1 MLPLYLPP
9 LIFGTGA
16 VEAGLAAEGARA
28 HLLLLGAVTLAAL
41 PLAPLATAAALRQA
55 LD

>member
-1 MLPLYLPP
+1 LPP
-9 LIFGTGA
+9 LIFGSAA
-16 VEAGLAAEGARA
+16 VEASLTGEGARA
-28 HLLLLGAVTLAAL
+28 HLLLLAAVSLAAL

>member
-1 MLPLYLPP
+1 
-9 LIFGTGA
+9 
-16 VEAGLAAEGARA
+16 VLALLF
-28 HLLLLGAVTLAAL
+28 LLLAELDLQRL